1 MTRTELYKEKRKGIA
16 KTEYIFIERLND
28 LSEQVQALTER
39 VDRMSEHLYF
49 FAKTDREELKNA
61 FDEQFEETWDSY
73 DELFE
78 THGTERIKKVL

>member
-16 KTEYIFIERLND
+16 KAEYIFIERLND